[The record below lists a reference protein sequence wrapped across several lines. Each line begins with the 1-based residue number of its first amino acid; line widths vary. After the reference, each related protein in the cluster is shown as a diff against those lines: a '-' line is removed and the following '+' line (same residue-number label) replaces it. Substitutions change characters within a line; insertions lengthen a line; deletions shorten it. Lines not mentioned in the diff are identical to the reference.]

1 MAPVK
6 PSAPQDRPLPEPPTQ
21 NRAEFDRRRRNR
33 NLALGGLL
41 AGIVV
46 LFYVLSIVRM
56 GLS

>member
-1 MAPVK
+1 MARDK
-6 PSAPQDRPLPEPPTQ
+6 RDGAPAPQ
-21 NRAEFDRRRRNR
+21 NRAEFDRRRRAR

-56 GLS
+56 GLR